1 MVVMKNLIKKILK
14 ESDFE
19 WIDKVPSDIDL
30 NLYKFL
36 EDNFKVVTR
45 EFTGTFSGEEF
56 KVKHLVGLDESFNM
70 SFDSKSRIYNKLYW
84 LVVEDFEDLGEPI
97 IRRTVRKFLNDKYQ
111 E

>member
-1 MVVMKNLIKKILK
+1 MKNLIKKILR

-19 WIDKVPSDIDL
+19 WIDKITSDINL

-45 EFTGTFSGEEF
+45 EFTPAFSGEER
-56 KVKHLVGLDESFNM
+56 KIKYLVGMDESFNM

-97 IRRTVRKFLNDKYQ
+97 IRRTVRKFLNNKYQ

>member
-1 MVVMKNLIKKILK
+1 MKNLIKKILK

-70 SFDSKSRIYNKLYW
+70 SFDSKKRIFNKLFW
-84 LVVEDFEDLGEPI
+84 LIEDDFQNLSKDI
-97 IRRTVRKFLNDKYQ
+97 RRRTVRKFLNHKY
-111 E
+111 EE